1 MADETLFA
9 GSGGFATLTAARSGA
24 RKGAVLEIGNPES
37 KVNTLPPEAL
47 TEIGQ
52 ALDAVEADGSLE
64 FLVLCGGE
72 GRIHA
77 GADVNM
83 FAGEIAPS
91 GDGKKIDLG
100 AVDAYLKQGTALDVR
115 IKKLSQKLVTVSAM
129 YGERFG
135 GSVEWPLMATYCVAA
150 EDTGIQ
156 LSEVNIGIL
165 PGWDGVLNVAIKA
178 GPANALYMGTT
189 GARLT
194 AEQMLEAGIVD
205 AVVPEEQIVA
215 RALELAGSKPPKR
228 EGVEGKDLLGEEELL
243 KLITE
248 RLDTARYQAL
258 RDEVAGEKEGADP
271 KELSKSV
278 DKRLAKLG
286 KPSAPLAVEAVTA
299 FVQDCQNADL
309 SDVSVIETL
318 AFKEAALCAALMKT
332 RDRVLGI
339 DSILKA
345 REDVLNKIAIFTKS

>member
-1 MADETLFA
+1 MCIRDRVEPAGDE
-9 GSGGFATLTAARSGA
+9 
-24 RKGAVLEIGNPES
+24 
-37 KVNTLPPEAL
+37 
-47 TEIGQ
+47 
-52 ALDAVEADGSLE
+52 
-64 FLVLCGGE
+64 
-72 GRIHA
+72 
-77 GADVNM
+77 
-83 FAGEIAPS
+83 
-91 GDGKKIDLG
+91 KKIDFE

-150 EDTGIQ
+150 DDTGIQ

-189 GARLT
+189 GARLN
-194 AEQMLEAGIVD
+194 AEQMLAAGIVD
-205 AVVPEEQIVA
+205 AVVPEGEIVTK
-215 RALELAGSKPPKR
+215 ALDLAGSKPPKR
-228 EGVEGKDLLGEEELL
+228 EGIEQKDLVGEEELL

-248 RLDTARYQAL
+248 RLDTSRYQTL
-258 RDEVAGEKEGADP
+258 RDEVANEKEGADP

-286 KPSAPLAVEAVTA
+286 KPSAPLSVEAVTA

-309 SDVSVIETL
+309 GDVGAVETL